1 MLRRVAGEAAERWP
15 LTAVCIL
22 HRVGDLAVGDQTVI
36 IACSAPH
43 RQEAFEA
50 ARYGIDEVKRR
61 VPVWKKEIGPGGDR
75 WIGVDQPAEHAEVST

>member
-1 MLRRVAGEAAERWP
+1 M
-15 LTAVCIL
+15 
-22 HRVGDLAVGDQTVI
+22 GDLPVGERTVI

-61 VPVWKKEIGPGGDR
+61 VPVWKKEIGPAGDR
-75 WIGVDQPAEHAEVST
+75 WIGSENAAEPAEHAEVPT